1 MRPGTQSPRRALSAI
16 QKKRAVENTNKPI
29 RQYIPKKESFEHY
42 TGKRIMST
50 QKKPNERPREK
61 FYFSAP
67 KRKFFKHVSQFCA
80 CRLTL
85 HALTG
90 N

>member
-1 MRPGTQSPRRALSAI
+1 MKTTEEVCHAAGDAKPPKSAVGNT
-16 QKKRAVENTNKPI
+16 KKRAVENTNKTI

-42 TGKRIMST
+42 TDKRIMST

-67 KRKFFKHVSQFCA
+67 KRKFFKHVS
-80 CRLTL
+80 
-85 HALTG
+85 
-90 N
+90 